1 VLIVVVASILLMTF
15 TGLAER
21 GVAIV
26 GELPRGLPALGIAR
40 GHFEEIQ
47 TLLPLALAC
56 FLLAFVEGISTAR
69 TFALAHGYAID
80 TERELL
86 ATAAANF
93 AAGLGQGF
101 PIAGGMSQSAVNEK
115 AGARTP
121 AALLVASGTI
131 ALVLIFLTGVF
142 RMLPQPVLAA
152 VVLVAVA
159 GMIDVQELRHLR
171 RVSRFDFHVA
181 LVAVLGVLAFGI
193 LDGVLLASIFSL
205 VMLVRRAAS
214 PATAVLGRFPGTAH
228 FGNLASNPENEIV
241 PGVLIFRL
249 QAGLIYFN
257 AEHVR
262 EALLAAL
269 RSEQRP
275 IALVVFDISES
286 IVDLGGARMRG
297 RLRD

>member
-1 VLIVVVASILLMTF
+1 MGALCVLILGERLLRGRPVVLIVVVASILLMTF

-26 GELPRGLPALGIAR
+26 GELPQGLPALDVAR
-40 GHFEEIQ
+40 GHFEEIR

-56 FLLAFVEGISTAR
+56 FLLAFVEGISTAL
-69 TFALAHGYAID
+69 TFGLAHGYAVD

-101 PIAGGMSQSAVNEK
+101 PVAGGMSQSAVNDK

-152 VVLVAVA
+152 V
-159 GMIDVQELRHLR
+159 
-171 RVSRFDFHVA
+171 A

-193 LDGVLLASIFSL
+193 LDGVLLASVFSL
-205 VMLVRRAAS
+205 VMLVRRAAN
-214 PATAVLGRFPGTAH
+214 PPTAVLGRHPGSDQFAA
-228 FGNLASNPENEIV
+228 LARNPENELV

-249 QAGLIYFN
+249 QAGLLYFN
-257 AEHVR
+257 AENVR
-262 EALLAAL
+262 ESLLVRVDRRDDVADVIAAL
-269 RSEQRP
+269 RP
-275 IALVVFDISES
+275 AIA
-286 IVDLGGARMRG
+286 
-297 RLRD
+297 